1 MDKGFFG
8 DMFDF
13 NRDGKLDSF
22 ESAADFAAFVNMMGE
37 NDDYDDE
44 YEDEDEYEDDNDF

>member
-37 NDDYDDE
+37 NDDDDDDE
-44 YEDEDEYEDDNDF
+44 YEDEYEDDGDF